1 MQNVKDFEEI
11 INAYREEENYL
22 TFIAGSNS
30 NLIIKAYTFNSYI
43 KCYLLILNLLCI
55 KIELELY

>member
-1 MQNVKDFEEI
+1 MQNVKDFEEL

-22 TFIAGSNS
+22 NFIAGSNS
-30 NLIIKAYTFNSYI
+30 NLIIKSYILNSYI
-43 KCYLLILNLLCI
+43 KCYLLILNSLCI